1 MTPRGRQT
9 SQHQRSEFT
18 PSSLFVNQTFV
29 PLRDAF
35 TPTRPQ
41 RSATGF
47 VGRETELRRM
57 VEVIEDEQAHV
68 VLFADRGL
76 GKTSI
81 INRMIGLLRAAGY
94 GVGRYFCD
102 SNSDYETIMRGL
114 VRDLPSSFLVVPVSS
129 MPNAQGSEQALPQR
143 PLEPGDLAGIPSR
156 LNAQHVVF
164 VIDEFDRVKGEATR
178 NRLADTIKQV
188 SDRGVNLSFIIV
200 GVSGDL
206 EELVGAYPSIRR
218 SIVGIQLPKMLAAE
232 TMQIIEDA
240 SEASGFVFDPDI
252 TSEIAAICDGSPY
265 LTHLIGLRASQA
277 ARARAAR
284 VVTQNDLATAILRVA
299 DEVHPEILAQHS
311 DYLARIA
318 VSARQ
323 HAHEAATEG

>member
-1 MTPRGRQT
+1 M
-9 SQHQRSEFT
+9 
-18 PSSLFVNQTFV
+18 L
-29 PLRDAF
+29 
-35 TPTRPQ
+35 
-41 RSATGF
+41 
-47 VGRETELRRM
+47 
-57 VEVIEDEQAHV
+57 EVIEDEQAHV
-68 VLFADRGL
+68 VLFAERGL
-76 GKTSI
+76 GKTSM

-114 VRDLPSSFLVVPVSS
+114 VRDLPSSFLVIPTSS
-129 MPNAQGSEQALPQR
+129 VTNAQGSEQALPQR
-143 PLEPGDLAGIPSR
+143 PVEPGDLAAIPGR

-164 VIDEFDRVKGEATR
+164 VIDEFDRVKGEAIR

-218 SIVGIQLPKMLAAE
+218 SIVGIQLPKMSSTE

-240 SEASGFVFDPDI
+240 SAASGFVFGPEI
-252 TSEIAAICDGSPY
+252 TAEIASICDGSPY

-277 ARARAAR
+277 ARARGAR
-284 VVTQNDLATAILRVA
+284 VIAKNDLANAIVRVA
-299 DEVHPEILAQHS
+299 DEVHPEVLAQHS
-311 DYLARIA
+311 DYMARMA
-318 VSARQ
+318 ASARQ
-323 HAHEAATEG
+323 PARKAAAAAQVAE